1 MENGHLYRF
10 RVLTR
15 VLTPPRG
22 GPSGFSFYTP
32 CSLLTFNLPFRFDGT
47 LYLLPSDGL
56 NLRLYDYVHTVH
68 SFVKVR
74 YKKDTFSRPRARPRK
89 AGRKRQI
96 PSFWKKTRIRLPVL
110 SG

>member
-47 LYLLPSDGL
+47 FYL
-56 NLRLYDYVHTVH
+56 VT
-68 SFVKVR
+68 
-74 YKKDTFSRPRARPRK
+74 A
-89 AGRKRQI
+89 
-96 PSFWKKTRIRLPVL
+96 
-110 SG
+110 

>member
-10 RVLTR
+10 R

-47 LYLLPSDGL
+47 FYLVTAS
-56 NLRLYDYVHTVH
+56 NLRLYVHT
-68 SFVKVR
+68 SFVLKV
-74 YKKDTFSRPRARPRK
+74 DTKGYILATAGARARPRK

-96 PSFWKKTRIRLPVL
+96 PSFWKKPVYAYL
-110 SG
+110 S